1 MNPDIP
7 PLPPGFLKWQRGR
20 FSIASGLGIMPVR
33 GIMCGGL
40 GLALISATKARHKR
54 KDGTRKVWLTW
65 TLAHLNTGHA
75 IAHFYDIDLDRLM
88 PVVAEIEGLGDWDFA
103 GLEGWRNSE
112 PELKDRYQNWRATRA
127 PKQLFVGSG
136 NRDEASA
143 IAIGIARA

>member
-20 FSIASGLGIMPVR
+20 FQLAAGASILTVR

-40 GLALISATKARHKR
+40 GLTLRSATKARYKR
-54 KDGTRKVWLTW
+54 KDGTRKVWSSW
-65 TLAHLNTGHA
+65 VLAHLNTGHA
-75 IAHFYDIDLDRLM
+75 VAMFYGVDIDRLM
-88 PVVAEIEGLGDWDFA
+88 PVVAEIEALGDWDFA

-112 PELKDRYQNWRATRA
+112 PELYDRFRVWCASRA
-127 PKQLFVGSG
+127 PDCMMLGSG
-136 NRDEASA
+136 QRDEATA